1 MCYGFGVCYNVKR
14 SQVLCRKRKGLQK
27 KRVDDKEMAEIR
39 AHNKIIDDK
48 EKLLKIKHH
57 KMWEE
62 KKKNRRGFNE
72 E

>member
-1 MCYGFGVCYNVKR
+1 MPK
-14 SQVLCRKRKGLQK
+14 K
-27 KRVDDKEMAEIR
+27 KRFAKKTVDDKEMAEIR

-62 KKKNRRGFNE
+62 KKKDRRGFNE
-72 E
+72 R

>member
-1 MCYGFGVCYNVKR
+1 MTK
-14 SQVLCRKRKGLQK
+14 K
-27 KRVDDKEMAEIR
+27 KRFAKKAVDEKEMAEIK
-39 AHNKIIDDK
+39 AHNKIIEDK

-72 E
+72 G

>member
-1 MCYGFGVCYNVKR
+1 MPK
-14 SQVLCRKRKGLQK
+14 K
-27 KRVDDKEMAEIR
+27 KRFAKKTVDDKEMAEIR